1 MERALTSSSKKAAAS
16 ADQKERTKLYEE
28 MQVIQKEDA
37 PDMTIAHSIVFEPMR
52 KEVVGYKMS
61 PFNRHEFYG
70 VDLK

>member
-1 MERALTSSSKKAAAS
+1 MRSHHRIYLAAAS

-52 KEVVGYKMS
+52 MEVVGYKMS